1 MSIEWNDEASPA
13 SPMRL
18 GATQEDIDTLGRN
31 VILAQLD
38 LRELGMLIEVLAQL
52 AVTPGTELVH
62 EGEEGDCMY
71 FILEGKALV
80 SRGGQVLR
88 RLEPPEHVGE
98 LALLGVRKR
107 ATTVKAETIM
117 RLARLSRPRYQALA
131 AKHPQVALHVLQAVV
146 ASLGDDVALLTENV
160 AALAGRRSTTRPL
173 QIRVHTPAG
182 EKLVAAGTAIDSL
195 LGPRHRDQPVVAA
208 LLDSKPVSLDT
219 PVFSDATIEP
229 VCVLDMAGRDA
240 FRRSVG
246 LLLLEAAASVVPH
259 LELRLGHAVD
269 DLRVV
274 EIAGLDPHAMS
285 EATLCGRLENAMQRL
300 VERDVEF
307 QADSWTVEEARAQL
321 DRQGWRDAALLLR
334 TARAPVTTLQTCGQ
348 VHAIALGPLVPSAR
362 HLTDFRLVP
371 HPEGLALDYGSHVRP
386 TVSDLAHEAELA
398 RELAHPRFG
407 APMVRAHR
415 ALLDTMGVRSIGD
428 FNELCVRGEVARLI
442 RVSEGFHEKRIG
454 QIADAIAARHGEI
467 RVIGIAGP
475 SSSGKTTFI
484 KRLSVQLEVAGI
496 SPLNLS
502 LDDYYLDRERS
513 PRDESGDFDFEALEA
528 LDLPLLRGHLRE
540 LAAGALVQT
549 PRFDFKQGKC
559 LLDAGPRFAIG
570 RDQVLLVEGIHA
582 LNDALW
588 PSEIPSGARMRIF
601 VHPSTTLPVDR
612 LTATSSADLRLLR
625 RIVRDRHGRATPA
638 ADSIARWA
646 SVRRGER
653 RHIYPTYG
661 NADEVFD
668 TSLPYEIAV
677 LKVYAERYLLEVRE
691 GHPSFPVA
699 YRLRQLI
706 DPYVTI
712 YPEHVPPTSILR
724 EFVGGSGFEY

>member
-1 MSIEWNDEASPA
+1 MSETGETIDNQPA

-18 GATQEDIDTLGRN
+18 GATQDDIDTLGRN
-31 VILAQLD
+31 AILSQLE
-38 LRELGMLIEVLAQL
+38 LRELGMMLEVLAQL

-62 EGEEGDCMY
+62 EGEEGDTMY
-71 FILEGKALV
+71 FILEGRALV

-88 RLEPPEHVGE
+88 RLEPPEQLGE
-98 LALLGVRKR
+98 LAMLGVRR
-107 ATTVKAETIM
+107 RGTTVKAETIM
-117 RLARLSRPRYQALA
+117 RLARLSRARYQALA
-131 AKHPQVALHVLQAVV
+131 AKHPQVALHFLQSVV
-146 ASLGDDVALLTENV
+146 ASLGDDVAQLTDSV
-160 AALAGRRSTTRPL
+160 ALLAGRRSSARPL

-182 EKLVAAGTAIDSL
+182 EKLVASGTPIDAL
-195 LGPRHRDQPVVAA
+195 LPPRHRNSPVIAA

-219 PVFSDATIEP
+219 PVFSDATVDP

-240 FRRSVG
+240 FRRSIG
-246 LLLLEAAASVVPH
+246 LLLLEAAAAVVPH

-269 DLRVV
+269 DLRVIEVHEADVDRV
-274 EIAGLDPHAMS
+274 E
-285 EATLCGRLENAMQRL
+285 LCRRLEVAMTRL

-307 QADSWTVEEARAQL
+307 VTDTWAVEEARTQL
-321 DRQGWRDAALLLR
+321 TRQGWHDAALLLR
-334 TARAPVTTLQTCGQ
+334 TARAPVTTLQTCGS

-362 HLTDFRLVP
+362 HLVDFRLLP
-371 HPEGLALDYGSHVRP
+371 HPDGILLDHGRHVRP
-386 TVSDLAHEAELA
+386 DVPDALHESELA
-398 RELAHPRFG
+398 REVEHPRFG
-407 APMVRAHR
+407 APMVRSHR
-415 ALLDTMGVRSIGD
+415 ALLEGMGVRSLGD

-454 QIADAIAARHGEI
+454 QIADAIAARHGDI

-496 SPLNLS
+496 SPINLS

-513 PRDESGDFDFEALEA
+513 PRDEAGELDFEALEA
-528 LDLPLLRGHLRE
+528 LDLPLLRDNLRD
-540 LAAGALVQT
+540 LAAGLAVQT
-549 PRFDFKQGKC
+549 PRYDFKQGKS
-559 LLDAGPRFAIG
+559 LQSGGPRLQIG

-588 PSEIPSGARMRIF
+588 PIEIPSRARMRIF